1 METMPSLSSL
11 FIRFLKLGST
21 AYGGPGMIGQIKQT
35 TVNECGW
42 LKEEEFLQG
51 LGFIQAI
58 PGGTVPQM
66 VAYVGYRVRG
76 HSRRAR
82 VYPGLSPPPV
92 YDPCVL
98 SIIYFRTRTLWFRVP
113 LFKGLSAIV
122 VAIVLD
128 ACLTL
133 GKPILRDWQAV
144 AISIL
149 SFIGLFFRVNI
160 LVILASA
167 GLAAF
172 LLYRKGKGAEAP
184 ARCERPAPEI
194 NRKDLYFLGL
204 SGALIC
210 SVFGVSYFIDPRLT
224 YLCLRLAKIG
234 TIMFGGGFTVIPLI
248 QYEVVDKFHWIST
261 KEFMDGIALGQLTP
275 GPMMIT
281 AFIGNQHSGL
291 PGAMLATVALMSPS
305 FLILLFLLPY
315 HDWLRNTKTV
325 RTVQRGILA
334 SFIGML
340 GLVLYNFGRTAF
352 IDIPTVLLAGAA
364 FFALV
369 RKVGLPYII
378 LVGGILSLI
387 LFGYVV

>member
-76 HSRRAR
+76 I
-82 VYPGLSPPPV
+82 PGALASTLAYLLPPFTTLV
-92 YDPCVL
+92 VL

-172 LLYRKGKGAEAP
+172 LLYRKEKGLK
-184 ARCERPAPEI
+184 RP
-194 NRKDLYFLGL
+194 R
-204 SGALIC
+204 
-210 SVFGVSYFIDPRLT
+210 
-224 YLCLRLAKIG
+224 
-234 TIMFGGGFTVIPLI
+234 
-248 QYEVVDKFHWIST
+248 VVND
-261 KEFMDGIALGQLTP
+261 
-275 GPMMIT
+275 
-281 AFIGNQHSGL
+281 
-291 PGAMLATVALMSPS
+291 
-305 FLILLFLLPY
+305 
-315 HDWLRNTKTV
+315 R
-325 RTVQRGILA
+325 RR
-334 SFIGML
+334 
-340 GLVLYNFGRTAF
+340 R
-352 IDIPTVLLAGAA
+352 
-364 FFALV
+364 
-369 RKVGLPYII
+369 
-378 LVGGILSLI
+378 
-387 LFGYVV
+387 